1 MNERGTV
8 ISVRGQIV
16 EVRFEKDEPAIHDI
30 LILEEDES
38 VWMEVFRSSDDNSF
52 FCLLLTSPSKLVR
65 GKKVI
70 NTTEPIKIPAGTGV
84 LGRVF
89 DVFGNPQDG
98 KGDLSVDTKKPIFLP
113 EVKFDD
119 VLIPTEILQTGIKAI
134 DFFAPILKGGKVG
147 FAGGAGV
154 GKTVILTE
162 IIHNVVVLSKGK
174 SVSIFAG
181 VGERVREGQE
191 LLESLEESGVLPS
204 AALIFGQM
212 GENPAVRFRTATA
225 GVALSEYFR
234 DEQKKDVLFFIDNV
248 FRFAQA
254 GYELSTLTNT
264 IPGEGGYQATLS
276 SEMADLHERLI
287 STKNASVTTV
297 EALYVPSDDITD
309 PAVQAVLLYLDS
321 TVVLSR
327 AVYQEG
333 RFPAIDFLSS
343 TSSAL
348 SVELVGEKHYRT
360 FIETQDLLKKAFTL
374 ERIVSLI
381 GESELPAADQIIYK
395 RARLLKCYMTQP
407 FFVIEEQSGRK
418 GEYVPL
424 ASTVDDVRSIIDGKL
439 DTVEPEKLLFLGTL
453 KDHKEILS
461 TSAPAENV
469 TTPDSNNTN
478 ASKKSATP
486 AYNSQAA
493 AQPVP
498 AGNAE

>member
-1 MNERGTV
+1 MEAKGTI
-8 ISVRGQIV
+8 ISIKGQIV
-16 EVRFEKDEPAIHDI
+16 EVRFQDQEPAIHDI
-30 LILEEDES
+30 LVLEDDKD
-38 VWMEVFRSSDDNSF
+38 VRMEVYRSSESNSF
-52 FCLLLTSPSKLVR
+52 YCLLLNSPSKLVR

-70 NTTEPIKIPAGTGV
+70 STGEAIKIPTGLEI

-89 DVFGNPQDG
+89 NVFGTPQDG
-98 KGDLSVDTKKPIFLP
+98 KGDLKTTESRPIFSQ
-113 EVKFDD
+113 EVKYDD
-119 VLIPTEILQTGIKAI
+119 VLIPSQVLETGIKAI
-134 DFFAPILKGGKVG
+134 DFFAPILRGGKVG

-174 SVSIFAG
+174 NVSIFAG

-204 AALIFGQM
+204 VALIFGQM

-287 STKNASVTTV
+287 STNSASVTTI

-348 SVELVGEKHYRT
+348 SVDQVGEKHYRT

-395 RARLLKCYMTQP
+395 RSRLLKSYMTQP
-407 FFVIEEQSGRK
+407 FFVIEEQTGRK
-418 GEYVPL
+418 GEFVPL
-424 ASTVDDVRSIIDGKL
+424 ASTVDDVREIIDGKY
-439 DTVEPEKLLFLGTL
+439 DTIEPEKLLFLGSL
-453 KDHKEILS
+453 KGAIGLMS
-461 TSAPAENV
+461 SMPPAQAPAPTHN
-469 TTPDSNNTN
+469 TDTKDAAPQNPDGEKK
-478 ASKKSATP
+478 ADSK
-486 AYNSQAA
+486 Q
-493 AQPVP
+493 
-498 AGNAE
+498 